1 MPGINRVLMCRTRPV
16 LEFEYFQYGG
26 YALRCGRVF
35 DPARVPVGMYVD
47 GKPTPDG
54 VSITRWW
61 RGRGIPATR
70 DGLAGILGAA
80 GVPTTAGMLD
90 RSLGLSLSDQYW
102 VRPTDRDDLDWHAIN
117 FFHNDFDERLGRAL
131 MAGNPSDTL
140 DMNTPDVTSA
150 GDLPKRWIIQTDG
163 TRSLVKAGRTGQEP
177 DNERIAYLTAMQLGI
192 PHIEYRVATS
202 RGARASV
209 CDNMLTDRQEL
220 IPGGQIIRL
229 FPEDTDPRDARSQ
242 WIDACHRLG
251 VPLDQAN
258 RATDDFLLL
267 DFLLRDTDRHYNNIS
282 LIRDVETLQTTP
294 APIYDSGAS
303 LWNGMDPDLIDNS
316 DYPAKPFRLDTAGDK
331 PNALWQL
338 SLVKNWDRYD
348 LHVLD
353 RIPDIA
359 RDQLAHNGRLSDKLT
374 GRIAL
379 ALQDRT
385 RTIRDM
391 RDHAT
396 RRRTTTPA
404 QPLPMPDP
412 AKPAACQQT
421 DPPAAC
427 LD

>member
-1 MPGINRVLMCRTRPV
+1 MCRTRPV

-26 YALRCGRVF
+26 YALRCGRIF

-102 VRPTDRDDLDWHAIN
+102 VRPADRDDLDWHAIN

-140 DMNTPDVTSA
+140 DMN
-150 GDLPKRWIIQTDG
+150 
-163 TRSLVKAGRTGQEP
+163 
-177 DNERIAYLTAMQLGI
+177 
-192 PHIEYRVATS
+192 
-202 RGARASV
+202 
-209 CDNMLTDRQEL
+209 
-220 IPGGQIIRL
+220 
-229 FPEDTDPRDARSQ
+229 
-242 WIDACHRLG
+242 
-251 VPLDQAN
+251 
-258 RATDDFLLL
+258 
-267 DFLLRDTDRHYNNIS
+267 
-282 LIRDVETLQTTP
+282 TP

-338 SLVKNWDRYD
+338 SLVKDWDRYD

-359 RDQLAHNGRLSDKLT
+359 RDQLSHNGRLSDKLT

-379 ALQDRT
+379 TIKART
-385 RTIRDM
+385 RIIRDM

-396 RRRTTTPA
+396 RRHTTTPA

-412 AKPAACQQT
+412 TQPET
-421 DPPAAC
+421 DPQANPPAAR
-427 LD
+427 LG